1 MHMIGARLGPWLI
14 DSEIGRGGMA
24 AVYLAH
30 ADPAP
35 AGEPRVA
42 AVKVLAAEL
51 AAEQGFVLRFEREI
65 DIVRRL
71 DHPNIVRFF
80 ESGVNDGRPWFAMEY
95 VDGPSLDAVLEQR
108 GRLPW
113 REVLNLACQI
123 APALKHAHDR
133 GVIHRDLKPS
143 NLLRA
148 SEPNG
153 SGVIKLTDFG
163 VASLFASRHLTVTG
177 GVVGT
182 AEFLSPEQAAG
193 KPVSRRSDLYSFG
206 VVLYALL
213 TGRPPFEGEV
223 LDLLHKHR
231 FGQFDPPIRLVPE
244 TPRDLNDAICELMEK
259 DPDKRPADAG
269 VLARRLESIKRKME
283 RLDAAATTA
292 PTREYSSRGATDEA
306 EGGRSGPATLMS
318 RLMRHELERQNQ
330 GGPIQRV
337 FNRPWVLLTLLAVVV
352 GVIVWSF
359 WPISEEQLYR
369 RGATAAASAN
379 PDDWDKALDDFDALD
394 RDHPNH
400 AHKAEVEAFR
410 KRMAAHGAARLAEK
424 AARTAGPMSEA
435 QWFFQEGLRRRQR
448 GDEDGARRTWRSLA
462 RAFARTPSEEPWVR
476 LAEKKLADP
485 DPPNVDRPWGPVR
498 EAVTTAR
505 QLREEGKAAD
515 ADAILQGLRELYGD
529 DPEAEKIIKE

>member
-1 MHMIGARLGPWLI
+1 MIGTRLGPWLI

-24 AVYLAH
+24 TVYLAH
-30 ADPAP
+30 ADPPP
-35 AGEPRVA
+35 AGEPRIA

-80 ESGVNDGRPWFAMEY
+80 ESGVSDGRPWFAMEY
-95 VDGPSLDAVLEQR
+95 VDGPSFDAILEKR

-133 GVIHRDLKPS
+133 GVVHRDLKPS

-148 SEPNG
+148 AGPTPP
-153 SGVIKLTDFG
+153 GVVKLTDFG

-182 AEFLSPEQAAG
+182 AEYLSPEQALG
-193 KPVSRRSDLYSFG
+193 KPVTRRSDLYSLG

-231 FGQFDPPIRLVPE
+231 FGQFDPPIRLVPDM
-244 TPRDLNDAICELMEK
+244 TPDLNAVVCELMEK
-259 DPDKRPADAG
+259 DPDKRPADGA
-269 VLARRLESIKRKME
+269 VLARRLEAIKHKVE

-292 PTREYSSRGATDEA
+292 PTREYALGGATDEA
-306 EGGRSGPATLMS
+306 EVRRLGPATVMS
-318 RLMRHELERQNQ
+318 RLMRNELDRQNR
-330 GGPIQRV
+330 GGPFQRF
-337 FNRPWVLLTLLAVVV
+337 FNRPWVLLTLLAVVI

-369 RGATAAASAN
+369 RGATAAASTN
-379 PDDWDKALDDFDALD
+379 PDDWDKAREDFDALE
-394 RDHPNH
+394 RDHPDH
-400 AHKAEVEAFR
+400 GHKAEVEAFR
-410 KRMAAHGAARLAEK
+410 KRLADHDAARQAER

-435 QWFFQEGLRRRQR
+435 QWFYQEGLRQRQR
-448 GDEDGARRTWRSLA
+448 GDEDGARRTWRALA
-462 RAFARTPSEEPWVR
+462 QAFGHTPSEEPWVR
-476 LAEKKLADP
+476 LADKRLADP
-485 DPPNVDRPWGPVR
+485 DAPKAERPWAPAR
-498 EAVTTAR
+498 EAVKTAR
-505 QLREEGKAAD
+505 QLREEGKAEEAE
-515 ADAILQGLRELYGD
+515 AILQGLRDLYHD
-529 DPEAEKIIKE
+529 DPEAERIIKE